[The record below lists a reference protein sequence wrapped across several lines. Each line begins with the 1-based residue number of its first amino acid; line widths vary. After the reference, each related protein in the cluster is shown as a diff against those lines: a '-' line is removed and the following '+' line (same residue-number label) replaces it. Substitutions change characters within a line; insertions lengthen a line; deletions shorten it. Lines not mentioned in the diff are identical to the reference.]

1 MHMLTRELQEEA
13 LNAVDKL
20 TKEFR
25 ALLDTVEAEKEQLDK
40 LCNMGS
46 HVAQVKQQ
54 SLVVRNTTQL
64 RSKLRKEELS

>member
-40 LCNMGS
+40 LFNMGS
-46 HVAQVKQQ
+46 PVAQVKQQ
-54 SLVVRNTTQL
+54 SLVVRNTIHCGAN
-64 RSKLRKEELS
+64 